1 MSYQFD
7 FGPAFGSVRY
17 LIRGA
22 GLTLVIAFV
31 SFWLGAV
38 IGLLGALG
46 KTRGGAS
53 LRRAIDG
60 YVVFMTNTPALVQV
74 YFIFY
79 GLPSVGITLAPL
91 TAVLIGLVLNSGAYL
106 TEIIRA
112 GVLSVPK
119 SELEATEAIGLTRLQ
134 SVRYVVIPHVLRT
147 VYGPLVNFFVLL
159 VLGSSMAALF
169 GVEELTGRAI
179 NISTTNLRTIE
190 TFIIVALIYVALT
203 LCAQLALTAAGRR
216 SLYRA
221 RPAKRSAYV

>member
-1 MSYQFD
+1 MSYEFD
-7 FGPAFGSVRY
+7 FGPAFGSLPY
-17 LIRGA
+17 LMRGA
-22 GLTLVIAFV
+22 GLTLLIAFV

-46 KTRGGAS
+46 KTHGSAG

-79 GLPSVGITLAPL
+79 GLPSVGITLSPL

-112 GVLSVPK
+112 GVLSVRK
-119 SELEATEAIGLTRLQ
+119 SDLEATEVLGLTRLQ

-179 NISTTNLRTIE
+179 NVSTTNLRTIE
-190 TFIIVALIYVALT
+190 TFLIVALIYVGLT

-216 SLYRA
+216 SLFRA
-221 RPAKRSAYV
+221 SIKRSAYG

>member
-1 MSYQFD
+1 MNYDFD
-7 FGPAFGSVRY
+7 FSATLDNLPY
-17 LIRGA
+17 LVRGA

-31 SFWLGAV
+31 SFWLGAA

-46 KTRGGAS
+46 KTHGGKG

-60 YVVFMTNTPALVQV
+60 YVIFMTNTPALVQL

-79 GLPSVGITLAPL
+79 GLPSVGVTLAPL

-112 GVLSVPK
+112 GVLSIPK
-119 SELEATEAIGLTRLQ
+119 SETEATEVLGLTRLQ
-134 SVRYVVIPHVLRT
+134 SVRYIVVPHVLRT
-147 VYGPLVNFFVLL
+147 VYAPLVNFFVLL

-179 NISTTNLRTIE
+179 NVSTTNLRTIE
-190 TFIIVALIYVALT
+190 TFLIVALIYVGLT
-203 LCAQLALTAAGRR
+203 LCAQLTLTAVGRR
-216 SLYRA
+216 SLPRMSVE
-221 RPAKRSAYV
+221 RRAYV